1 MPPHQKRTQSFVHL
15 QKSQIK
21 VLFTEKYAYWI
32 SNNSVYRANLN
43 ENGLI
48 IQESS
53 QVLDMMGMDKVQ
65 LDEMMFIVEKLTEG
79 KNSDYWNSGN
89 S

>member
-1 MPPHQKRTQSFVHL
+1 MFTQSH
-15 QKSQIK
+15 
-21 VLFTEKYAYWI
+21 AYWI

-48 IQESS
+48 VQESS
-53 QVLDMMGMDKVQ
+53 EVLDMMGMDKVQ
-65 LDEMMFIVEKLTEG
+65 LDEMMLIVEKLTEG